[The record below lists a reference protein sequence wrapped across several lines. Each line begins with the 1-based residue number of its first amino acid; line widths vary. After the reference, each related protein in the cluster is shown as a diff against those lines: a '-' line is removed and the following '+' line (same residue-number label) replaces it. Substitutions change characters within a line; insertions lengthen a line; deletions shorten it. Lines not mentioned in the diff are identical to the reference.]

1 MTLFSL
7 LKTGGVTVVVLMLC
21 SVISWTVALERL
33 FYYWKKSRVK
43 QGDFMTRIGGELKKG
58 DVQRA
63 KQVSSDTDTPFAQVA
78 LAGIG
83 LHGKGDGAVRG
94 AMERTITIETSELEK
109 NIGITGTI
117 GSVAVY
123 IGLFGTVLG
132 IIRAFHDISSSR
144 SGGLTVVI
152 NGISEAL
159 ICTAMGL
166 AVAVPA
172 VIVYNYFVKRIDY
185 FVNDMQL
192 TASEV
197 ADLLKEKHA

>member
-7 LKTGGVTVVVLMLC
+7 LKTGGVTVIVLMLC
-21 SVISWTVALERL
+21 SVLSWTVALERF
-33 FYYWKKSRVK
+33 FYYWKRSRIK
-43 QGDFMTRIGGELKKG
+43 RIDFMTRIAGDLKKG
-58 DVQRA
+58 DTHRA
-63 KQVSSDTDTPFAQVA
+63 LQVSADTDALFAKVA
-78 LAGIG
+78 HAGIS
-83 LHGKGDGAVRG
+83 LHGKGEGAVRG
-94 AMERTITIETSELEK
+94 AMERETMVQTSELEK

-117 GSVAVY
+117 GSVSVY

-132 IIRAFHDISSSR
+132 IIRAFHDISASR
-144 SGGLTVVI
+144 SGGLSVVI

-172 VIVYNYFVKRIDY
+172 VVVYNYFVKRIDH

-197 ADLLKEKHA
+197 LDLLREK